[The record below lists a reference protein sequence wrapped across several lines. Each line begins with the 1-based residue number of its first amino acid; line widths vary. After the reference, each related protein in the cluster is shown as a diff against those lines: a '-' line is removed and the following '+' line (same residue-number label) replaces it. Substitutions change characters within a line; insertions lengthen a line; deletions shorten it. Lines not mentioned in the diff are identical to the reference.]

1 MILSDKFISASNKY
15 STMNERVPAPYFK
28 KNIQIDGTVEKAEIT
43 VCGLGFYELF
53 LNGNH
58 ITKGLLSPYISNP
71 DDIVFYD
78 NYDIATQLLSGD
90 NEFKF
95 LLGNGMQ
102 NTFGGF
108 IWDFDK
114 ASFRSAPKLAFA
126 LEITYKNGEKVVIEA
141 DKSVRTQSSKI
152 LSDDLRLGEIYDATA
167 EDGEWSNAIS
177 VSSPKG
183 EKRISTA
190 KSISVRDEVKP
201 IRIWEENKS
210 YIYDFG
216 INTTGVCRLKINGK
230 RGQKIT
236 LTFGEILKDG
246 KFSYENTTFEHSA
259 DRYFQQDIYICKD
272 GENEWQ
278 PTFTYHGFRYVK
290 VDGIEEHQAT
300 ESLLTFVVFNTELE
314 CKGTFECSD
323 EILNKLNKMSLNS
336 TLSNFHHFP
345 TDCPHREKNG
355 WTADAALSSAHT
367 LLYFEPV
374 DNYKQWLRCI
384 CKAQREDGALP
395 GIVPTSGWGF
405 DWGNGPAWDSVLI
418 ELPYQIWQKRNDISA
433 FKICSESILKYIK
446 YLETRLDSDGLLAIG
461 LGDWCAPH
469 NPIKA
474 PLVLTDSI
482 VAFNIAIKSAEL
494 FSEIRQSENANLC
507 IEFARKMRKSIRD
520 KLFDKESCTFK
531 GNCQT
536 SQAMGIYY
544 GLTDPSETE
553 QAIAVLLRQIKETD
567 YHIDTGVLGGR
578 VLFHVLAEH
587 GEIDTALRIIKA
599 PTSPSYA
606 QWIDAG
612 DTALCEGF
620 YEYDGLNSHN
630 HHFWGNISAF
640 FMEQICGITVYSNTI
655 HIHPHFPSEISSASA
670 SFDSVFG
677 TVSVAWKRENGKI
690 IFNLE
695 YPEGVEGYFKYNDY
709 VCPANKIST
718 PMYLYNVK

>member
-1 MILSDKFISASNKY
+1 MILSDKFISASQNF
-15 STMNERVPAPYFK
+15 STMNKRVPAPWFK
-28 KNIQIDGTVEKAEIT
+28 KNIQIDGDVEKAEIT
-43 VCGLGFYELF
+43 VCGLGFYEFF
-53 LNGNH
+53 LNGSR
-58 ITKGLLSPYISNP
+58 IAKGLLSPYISNP

-78 NYDIATQLLSGD
+78 NYDIAKLLLSGD
-90 NEFKF
+90 NELKF

-102 NTFGGF
+102 NAFGGF

-114 ASFRSAPKLAFA
+114 ASFRSSPKLAFA
-126 LEITYKNGEKVVIEA
+126 LEITYKNGEKVLIKA
-141 DKSVRTQSSKI
+141 DESVLTQSSKI
-152 LSDDLRLGEIYDATA
+152 LSDDLRLGEIYDAAA
-167 EDGEWSNAIS
+167 ESGHWSNAIS

-190 KSISVRDEVKP
+190 KPILVRDEVKP
-201 IRIWEENKS
+201 IKIWEENKS

-216 INTTGVCRLKINGK
+216 INTSGVCRLKINGK

-236 LTFGEILKDG
+236 LTFGEILKGG
-246 KFSYENTTFEHSA
+246 KFSYENTTFDHSA
-259 DRYFQQDIYICKD
+259 DKYFQQDVYICKD
-272 GENEWQ
+272 GENEWK
-278 PTFTYHGFRYVK
+278 PTFTYHAFRYVK

-300 ESLLTFVVFNTELE
+300 EDLLTFVVFNTDLGS
-314 CKGTFECSD
+314 KGAFECSD
-323 EILNKLNKMSLNS
+323 EQLNTLNKMSLNS

-374 DNYKQWLRCI
+374 DNYKQWIRCI

-405 DWGNGPAWDSVLI
+405 DWGNGPAWDSVI
-418 ELPYQIWQKRNDISA
+418 VELPYQIWQKRNDITA
-433 FKICSESILKYIK
+433 FEICKDNIIKYVK
-446 YLETRLDSDGLLAIG
+446 YLETRLDSNGLLAIG

-469 NPIKA
+469 NPMKA
-474 PLVLTDSI
+474 PLILTDSI
-482 VAFNIAIKSAEL
+482 EAYDIASKSAEM
-494 FSEIRQSENANLC
+494 FGKIGQTQNADFC
-507 IEFARKMRKSIRD
+507 AEFARKIRKSIRA
-520 KLFDKESCTFK
+520 KLFDEESCTFK

-544 GLTDPSETE
+544 GIIEASETE
-553 QAIAVLLRQIKETD
+553 QAMAVLLRQIEETN

-587 GEIDTALRIIKA
+587 GEIDTALKIIKA
-599 PTSPSYA
+599 PTPPSYS

-620 YEYDGLNSHN
+620 EEYEGLSSHN

-640 FMEQICGITVYSNTI
+640 FMEQICGINVRGEKI
-655 HIHPHFPSEISSASA
+655 DIAPHFPESISHAKA

-677 TVSVAWKRENGKI
+677 KVSVKWKRENEKI
-690 IFNLE
+690 IFELTC
-695 YPEGVEGYFKYNDY
+695 PETSKCKITFDNPDNVELKY
-709 VCPANKIST
+709 
-718 PMYLYNVK
+718 L